1 VATAGLSDEA
11 AHAQARCEFGDVEA
25 ARAALRTEDE
35 RQGRR
40 ARIGELLAEARQDAR
55 FGMRTLRR
63 APGFT
68 VVAAATLAIGIGA
81 STAIFGAVD
90 GVLLKPL
97 PYPDADRV
105 VVLWQQQR
113 RDAAEQ
119 EELAPGT
126 FVDVREQATSFGALA
141 AAEPFSLD
149 LQTPDGPETIPTWL
163 VTEGYFDVLAVRP
176 LMGRA
181 LRPDDHL
188 PGGARVVVLAH
199 RVWRERFGAD
209 SGIVGRALTLDGAPH
224 TVVGVMPPTFQLP
237 MGAELWAPKVISA
250 DERARRGGGYWLAL
264 GRLKPGVTPVSAAE
278 ELGRIARRLGREHPR
293 TNADVDLLLVP
304 LPEQLLGRARPA
316 LLLLLGAS
324 GVLLLIT
331 CANVANLTLARA
343 MHRGRELAVRSALGA
358 GRGRVVRLLAAEG
371 AVLAALG
378 GTCGVGLAWA
388 GVRAIRAM
396 APADL
401 PRAEDIGLDARVL
414 AFAVGVTVATACLFT
429 VVPALRGTGGARG
442 GGLAEAI
449 KAGGRSTP
457 TRARHRTRRSLVVVE
472 VALSLVLLVGAGLLV
487 RSFVSL
493 LRVDRG
499 FRTDHVL
506 AVTVQAWQW
515 YPTPPQRAAFARAAV
530 ARLGALPGVRAA
542 GVTSSLPLAEGIGQ
556 DETGFT
562 VEGRPQP
569 TGAEIPRT
577 HVTVASPG
585 YFDALGITLRRGRG
599 FTDADDGR
607 AAPVVLV
614 TEALARRHFPGEDA
628 VGRRIVV
635 GIGRVAPAVAR
646 EIVGVVADVRQTGL
660 AADPGPGVFLPH
672 GQAPTGALTFT
683 LRTVGD
689 PALLTAAAKR
699 ELWALNGAMPIAGAT
714 TLDQLLSSAVRERRF
729 HLALLGGFAAVALL
743 LAAVGLY
750 GVLSHGIRE
759 RRHEFGVRVALG
771 ARRADLTALVLRE
784 GALLVGVGAAIGCG
798 LALAGTGLLRAML
811 FRVSPFD
818 PLTFGAVTALV
829 VLVAAG
835 ASLVPARRAAGADA
849 LPALRDS

>member
-1 VATAGLSDEA
+1 VSHRPSHRSLFGLDGVRRILRLPRHSAAQVADDVDAEIGFHLDARARELAATAGLPHEA
-11 AHAQARCEFGDVEA
+11 ALAQARREFGDVDA
-25 ARAALRTEDE
+25 ARHALRTEGE
-35 RQGRR
+35 RRGRR
-40 ARIGELLAEARQDAR
+40 ARLGELLAEARQDAR
-55 FGMRTLRR
+55 FGVRTLRR

-68 VVAAATLAIGIGA
+68 AVAAATLAVGIGA

-113 RDAAEQ
+113 REGAER

-141 AAEPFSLD
+141 AAEPFGLD

-163 VTEGYFDVLAVRP
+163 VTEGYFDVLGVRP
-176 LMGRA
+176 LLGRA
-181 LRPDDHL
+181 FRADDHVA
-188 PGGARVVVLAH
+188 GGARVVVLAH

-209 SGIVGRALTLDGAPH
+209 AGIVGRALTLDGAPH
-224 TVVGVMPPTFQLP
+224 TVVGVMPPTLRLP
-237 MGAELWAPKVISA
+237 VGAELWAPKVISA
-250 DERARRGGGYWLAL
+250 EERARRGGGHWLAV
-264 GRLKPGVTPVSAAE
+264 GRLRPGVTPARAGE

-304 LPEQLLGRARPA
+304 LPEQLLGPSRPA

-343 MHRGRELAVRSALGA
+343 LQRGRELAVRSALGA

-378 GTCGVGLAWA
+378 GTCGVALAWA
-388 GVRAIRAM
+388 GVRAIRAL

-401 PRAEDIGLDARVL
+401 PRVEEIGLDARVL

-429 VVPALRGTGGARG
+429 VVPALRGTGG
-442 GGLAEAI
+442 GGLAQAI
-449 KAGGRSTP
+449 KAGGRSTTP
-457 TRARHRTRRSLVVVE
+457 SRARHRTRRALVVAE

-515 YPTPPQRAAFARAAV
+515 YPAPAQRAAFARVAV
-530 ARLGALPGVRAA
+530 ARLAALPGVRAA

-556 DETGFT
+556 DETVFT

-569 TGAEIPRT
+569 AAAETPRT
-577 HVTVASPG
+577 HATVASPG
-585 YFDALGITLRRGRG
+585 YFDALGLTLRRGRG

-614 TEALARRHFPGEDA
+614 TEALARRHFPGEDP

-635 GIGRVAPAVAR
+635 GLGRVAPPAAR
-646 EIVGVVADVRQTGL
+646 EIVGIVADLRQTGL

-683 LRTVGD
+683 LRTSGD
-689 PALLTAAAKR
+689 PALLTEAAKR
-699 ELWALNGAMPIAGAT
+699 ELWALNGAMPVASAT
-714 TLDQLLSSAVRERRF
+714 TLDQLLSGAVRERRF
-729 HLALLGGFAAVALL
+729 HLALLGSFARSRCCWPRSGSTGCSVTASAS
-743 LAAVGLY
+743 AGTSSGCA
-750 GVLSHGIRE
+750 SPSAR
-759 RRHEFGVRVALG
+759 G
-771 ARRADLTALVLRE
+771 ART
-784 GALLVGVGAAIGCG
+784 
-798 LALAGTGLLRAML
+798 
-811 FRVSPFD
+811 
-818 PLTFGAVTALV
+818 
-829 VLVAAG
+829 
-835 ASLVPARRAAGADA
+835 
-849 LPALRDS
+849 